1 MSLASSFF
9 AHPHQAFTAGFYRN
23 ESFDFEL
30 RVVLGQATFG
40 AADTG
45 EVLSAIAHVGEK
57 DLEGWYEAWFD
68 LGTRVFGQA
77 DEAAEAGHSR
87 SASNAYLRAASYFGV
102 AINAVDGLS
111 DDSVLVP
118 TFKRHR
124 QAWDR
129 FVDTTSQPVERVRI
143 PYEDTYLP
151 GYFFRPP
158 GDVRRPTLIMV
169 NGSDG
174 PISGL
179 WGSGGAGALERGYNV
194 LMFDGPG
201 QQSML
206 FERNIPFRHD
216 WEAVI
221 TPVVDYLV
229 DRPDVD
235 ASKLAMYGISQGGY
249 WVPQSLAF
257 EHRIAAA
264 IADPGVVDVAAS
276 WLAHIPK
283 NMQKLLDDGKSEAF
297 DRDMAIGLGMKFSKD
312 SARIWRFRARP
323 YLADGYYNTL
333 AEVRKYHLEHVAG
346 SISTPLLIT
355 DPEGEQFWPGQSKRL
370 AALAGGPTTVV
381 PFTAAEGAN
390 FHCQPMARRL
400 TDQRMFDWL
409 DEQLDL

>member
-68 LGTRVFGQA
+68 LGTRVFGHA

-129 FVDTTSQPVERVRI
+129 FVDTTAQPVERVRI

-179 WGSGGAGALERGYNV
+179 WGSGGAGASNG
-194 LMFDGPG
+194 
-201 QQSML
+201 
-206 FERNIPFRHD
+206 
-216 WEAVI
+216 A
-221 TPVVDYLV
+221 
-229 DRPDVD
+229 
-235 ASKLAMYGISQGGY
+235 
-249 WVPQSLAF
+249 
-257 EHRIAAA
+257 
-264 IADPGVVDVAAS
+264 
-276 WLAHIPK
+276 
-283 NMQKLLDDGKSEAF
+283 
-297 DRDMAIGLGMKFSKD
+297 
-312 SARIWRFRARP
+312 
-323 YLADGYYNTL
+323 
-333 AEVRKYHLEHVAG
+333 
-346 SISTPLLIT
+346 
-355 DPEGEQFWPGQSKRL
+355 
-370 AALAGGPTTVV
+370 TT
-381 PFTAAEGAN
+381 
-390 FHCQPMARRL
+390 C
-400 TDQRMFDWL
+400 
-409 DEQLDL
+409 